1 MSQFLFW
8 GFLTVLCGGMI
19 WAIAK
24 IAEATG
30 EARALRKKAEDDA
43 RNAQKAG
50 GILADPRTPDDAGK
64 RLSDG
69 TF

>member
-1 MSQFLFW
+1 MSTLLLW
-8 GFLTVLCGGMI
+8 GFLLLLCGGMI

-43 RNAQKAG
+43 KGAREAG
-50 GILADPRTPDDAGK
+50 SILAAPRTPDDAAK